1 MKKNVLDFSP
11 SLATG
16 FVAEQEGFSETAYLC
31 PAGVWTIGYGH
42 TQGVMAGDKMTM
54 NEALE
59 TLELDLN
66 AFQKDLATIVKV
78 PLTVGMFVALMSFIY
93 NFGVAKCRGY
103 TLFKL
108 LNQGKYKEASSWF
121 PKYCSPNTPYEK
133 GLKAR
138 RLREQAM
145 FERDGFYDLNERTR

>member
-1 MKKNVLDFSP
+1 MLKEKVSFYDHTI
-11 SLATG
+11 AAA
-16 FVAEQEGFSETAYLC
+16 FVGAQEGFRGEAYLC

-42 TQGVMAGDKMTM
+42 TKGVKQGDTITQE
-54 NEALE
+54 NALE
-59 TLELDLN
+59 LLKNELKDYQRDLN
-66 AFQKDLATIVKV
+66 GLVKV
-78 PLTVGMFVALMSFIY
+78 PVTESMFIALISFIY

-108 LNQGKYKEASSWF
+108 LNEGRYEEASEWF

-138 RLREQAM
+138 RLREQVM
-145 FERDGFYDLNERTR
+145 FVRDGF